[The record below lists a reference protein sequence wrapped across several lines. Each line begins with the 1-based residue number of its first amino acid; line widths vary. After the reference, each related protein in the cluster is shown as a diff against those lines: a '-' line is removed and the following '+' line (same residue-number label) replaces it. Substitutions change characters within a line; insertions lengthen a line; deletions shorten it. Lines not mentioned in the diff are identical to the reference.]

1 MNLLD
6 GIIIIAALAYGF
18 TGFRNGAIV
27 GVLALLGFFSGAI
40 LGAQL
45 AGPLGAHLANG
56 RAQVPIAIICVL
68 FLAIVGQLL
77 GTWIGGQLKARFV
90 RNAGKQVDAGVGS
103 VLGVVSVLLVAWMV
117 TVPLASSPYPNLASE
132 ASGSSIVRGV
142 NDVMPNSMRSLYS
155 HLRTYLDQSGFPPV
169 FGDLPSTTIV
179 NVPPPP
185 KSLPPDV
192 RRRVQIA
199 ERSTF
204 KIYGQ
209 APSCGRG
216 IEGSG
221 FVISRH
227 HIMTNAHVVAGT
239 NQVSIKIPGQNQEL
253 PATVVL
259 YDPERDVAVLNVPDL
274 KAKKLQFSPS
284 PAKTGDSAVVLG
296 YPEDG
301 PLNVQPARVRT
312 RATVSGADIYGHGGV
327 RREVYSIRA
336 LVRSGNSGGPLLA
349 DDGTVLGM
357 VFATA
362 LDSPDT
368 GFVLTDKQISSG
380 AAAGRA
386 ATRAVGT
393 GNCTPD

>member
-27 GVLALLGFFSGAI
+27 GVLSLLGFFSGAI

-45 AGPLGAHLANG
+45 AGPLGTHLAHG
-56 RAQVPIAIICVL
+56 RAQVPVAIICVL

-90 RNAGKQVDAGVGS
+90 RNTGKQVDAGVGS

-117 TVPLASSPYPNLASE
+117 AVPLASSPYPNLAAE

-155 HLRTYLDQSGFPPV
+155 QLRTYLDQSGFPPV

-185 KSLPPDV
+185 KSLPADV
-192 RRRVQIA
+192 RRHVQTA

-239 NQVSIKIPGQNQEL
+239 DQVSVKVGAGQEV

-259 YDPERDVAVLNVPDL
+259 YDPQRDVAVLNVPDL
-274 KAKKLQFSPS
+274 KARRLQFAGK
-284 PAKTGDSAVVLG
+284 PAGTGDSAVVLG

-349 DDGTVLGM
+349 DDGTVLGV
-357 VFATA
+357 VFATD
-362 LDSPDT
+362 LRSSDT
-368 GFVLTDKQISSG
+368 GYVLTAGEVSADYTQG
-380 AAAGRA
+380 RQATAA
-386 ATRAVGT
+386 VQT
-393 GNCTPD
+393 GNCTPE